1 MLSLSAGFQ
10 ISKTSRFTAIELCG
24 TKKLKSET
32 APIPKETAVTT
43 NVASDADALAAAVVK
58 QGNVVK
64 MLKKDGGA
72 REDIDREVEKLKQL
86 KVELEA
92 ARAALEATKEKGIDR
107 RVIEEMLVR
116 RMFVI
121 PSFEIHGSVAGLFD
135 LGPPACALK
144 ANMLTEWRK
153 HFVIQEGMLEME
165 CTCLTPEVV
174 LKTSGHVDRFT
185 DLMVKDLSNGECF
198 RADKLLEDFIDK
210 LIESTPTMTSAE
222 AEKHRLVQRQAD
234 AYSPDEIHKIFQEY
248 GIKSPTS
255 GADLGPP
262 YPFNL
267 MFKTSIGP
275 EGTSVGYL
283 RPETAQGLFVNFRR
297 LLEFNGQRMPFA
309 AAQIGLGFRNEI
321 SPRAG
326 LIRVREFCM
335 AEIEHFVHPTMKDHD
350 KFSTVEKKELQLFG
364 QDDQLGSGRAQ
375 MVKVGDAVK
384 RGLVNNQ
391 TLAYFMARTQLY
403 MEKIG
408 IIPEKMRFRQHL
420 RTEMAHYAADCWDL
434 EIETSYGWIECVGHA
449 DRACYDLKVHS
460 EKTNV
465 TMEASLLYKEPK
477 KVELTTLKPNGGK
490 IGPTF
495 KGEQKKVVAAL
506 EALAKNEALL
516 EQFQKELEAN
526 GTAEVDGYPITQE
539 MVTLK
544 REKKTICEEKYMPSV
559 IEPSFGIGRILYCL
573 LEHSFYTRK
582 SDEQRIVMRFPP
594 LVAPIK
600 VGIYNLK
607 TTALTVAYVDS
618 IVARLSELGVTN
630 KADTASGS
638 LGRRYARADEIGVP
652 FGITVDPVT
661 LTTDTVTLRE
671 RDSCLQVRLPTNEV
685 ANLVRN
691 LCEGRVSWEQT
702 MKKYPVLQQAEED
715 EGDVSQSTVQ
725 DGLVTIEKTFR
736 SAFSRP
742 ATAILL

>member
-1 MLSLSAGFQ
+1 MLGPSFHLSKTARFSSIDVLGKSSASAGGS
-10 ISKTSRFTAIELCG
+10 SKGSATDT
-24 TKKLKSET
+24 
-32 APIPKETAVTT
+32 
-43 NVASDADALAAAVVK
+43 DALVAAVVK

-64 MLKKDGGA
+64 MLKRDGGA
-72 REDIDREVEKLKQL
+72 PDAIAREVAVLKDL
-86 KVELEA
+86 KVQLEA
-92 ARAALEATKEKGIDR
+92 AKAQEGPEEGSLDR
-107 RVIEEMLVR
+107 KVVEDLLLR
-116 RMFVI
+116 RMFVV

-144 ANMLTEWRK
+144 ANVVNEWRK

-185 DLMVKDLSNGECF
+185 DLMVKDGTNGECF

-210 LIESTPTMTSAE
+210 LIDDNPTMQSAE
-222 AEKHRLVQRQAD
+222 VEKHRLVQRQAD
-234 AYSPDEIHKIFQEY
+234 AYSPEEIHQIFQEY
-248 GIKSPTS
+248 GIKSPSS
-255 GADLGPP
+255 GTTLSEP

-283 RPETAQGLFVNFRR
+283 RPETAQGLFVNFKR
-297 LLEFNGQRMPFA
+297 LLDFNGQKMPFA

-335 AEIEHFVHPTMKDHD
+335 AEIEHFVHPQYKDHD
-350 KFSTVEKKELQLFG
+350 KFHMVADKELQLFG
-364 QDDQLGSGRAQ
+364 QDDQLGSGKAKF
-375 MVKVGDAVK
+375 MTIGKAVAE
-384 RGLVNNQ
+384 GLVNNQ
-391 TLAYFMARTQLY
+391 TLGYFMARTQLFA
-403 MEKIG
+403 EKIG
-408 IIPEKMRFRQHL
+408 IIPAKMRFRQHL

-449 DRACYDLKVHS
+449 DRACYDLQVHS

-465 TMEASLLYKEPK
+465 TMEASLLYKDPK
-477 KVELTTLKPNGGK
+477 KVEITTLKPNGGK

-495 KGEQKKVVAAL
+495 KAEQKKVKAAL
-506 EALAKNEALL
+506 EALAKDDARLAA
-516 EQFQKELEAN
+516 FQKELDSN
-526 GTAEVDGYPITQE
+526 GQADVDGYSITKE

-544 REKKTICEEKYMPSV
+544 KVKKTVCEEKYMPSV

-582 SDEQRIVMRFPP
+582 SDEQRAVMRFPA

-600 VGIYNLK
+600 CGIYNLK
-607 TTALTVAYVDS
+607 STALTNSYVNI
-618 IVARLSELGVTN
+618 IVNGLSAAGVTN

-638 LGRRYARADEIGVP
+638 LGRRYARADEIGIP
-652 FGITVDPVT
+652 FGVTVDMDT
-661 LTTDTVTLRE
+661 LTTETVTLRE
-671 RDSCLQVRLPTNEV
+671 RDTCAQIRLPIAELASLVSRLCQGQLTWDT
-685 ANLVRN
+685 AMKRYPLVRPPG
-691 LCEGRVSWEQT
+691 E
-702 MKKYPVLQQAEED
+702 EED
-715 EGDVSQSTVQ
+715 DEGKSTAKGET
-725 DGLVTIEKTFR
+725 GLLTIENTAR
-736 SAFSRP
+736 GSFSRP
-742 ATAILL
+742 AASIL